1 MTVPARRRTARSLAA
16 VAAGCALVGGIA
28 CAPAPAA
35 SQSAPGLAPKGGGLF
50 AGFDR
55 AVDAFPIS
63 DSAGRPFAFPLLGGL
78 DRPRPQLVD
87 IDADGDLDLFVQEYG
102 GQMMFFE
109 RVAAADGRPARYAW
123 RTDRWRGL
131 DVGEWSR
138 FVDVDGDGDQ
148 DLLAESPYSFV
159 RWHRNDGGRA
169 RASFTV
175 AADTVKDA
183 DGRPIFAD
191 RQNIPQVTD
200 LDCNGRLD
208 LMLGRVDG
216 TITRYEMRTLDP
228 ARGPLFGLVTER
240 FEGIQIIGG
249 DAVQTAPVQ
258 GNVPGNAPVSPVVPG
273 PTRHGANT
281 MAITDVDG
289 DGDPDILWGDFF
301 EPGLLLIRN
310 NGTCPA
316 PQMRE
321 TPAPFPIGAPL
332 RTSGYNAPTVGDLD
346 GDGDL
351 DLLVGVLG
359 GAYDP
364 SLTSRDNLF
373 KLEQTAPGRYAVRSS
388 RFLDGLDV
396 GNESSPALADLD
408 GDGDLDLL
416 LGNKIDPGSSA
427 SGSLQHFEN
436 VGTRSAPAFRARG
449 RIPVAAAFHLAP
461 ALGDLDGDGD
471 PDLVLGTWRDA
482 LLYFRNEGTRVAPK
496 FVLAD
501 SALLTLTRGSHAA
514 PSLADL
520 DGDGDLDLLVGEA
533 SGSVN
538 YYRNDG
544 TPAAARFTLVS
555 DEWEGIA
562 GGRRSAPRAADV
574 DGDGDLDLVV
584 GNESGNPLVY
594 RNTGSARAPSFSR
607 ETAPVDWPPL
617 GTPAFGDLDGDGD
630 SDALLGTASGGLIHL
645 RNPAR

>member
-1 MTVPARRRTARSLAA
+1 MRVGTPHRTARSLAA
-16 VAAGCALVGGIA
+16 AAALCALA
-28 CAPAPAA
+28 CAHASAPPPAA
-35 SQSAPGLAPKGGGLF
+35 SQSAGAAVPAGSGLLGRF
-50 AGFDR
+50 ER
-55 AVDAFPIS
+55 RVDAFPIA

-87 IDADGDLDLFVQEYG
+87 IDGDGDLDLFVQEYG

-109 RVAAADGRPARYAW
+109 RVAAAGGRPARYVW
-123 RTDRWRGL
+123 RTDRWQDL
-131 DVGEWSR
+131 DIGEWSR

-159 RWHRNDGGRA
+159 RWYRNDGGRT
-169 RASFTV
+169 RATFTV

-191 RQNIPQVTD
+191 RQNIPQFTD

-216 TITRYEMRTLDP
+216 TVTRYEMRALDP

-249 DAVQTAPVQ
+249 DAVQSQPVE
-258 GNVPGNAPVSPVVPG
+258 GNVPGNAPVTPVVPG

-281 MAITDVDG
+281 MAITDIDG

-310 NGTCPA
+310 TGTCPA
-316 PQMRE
+316 PSMRE
-321 TPAPFPIGAPL
+321 TPAPFPIGSPL

-346 GDGDL
+346 GDADL

-364 SLTSRDNLF
+364 SRTSRDNLF
-373 KLEQTAPGRYAVRSS
+373 HLEQVAPGRYAVRSN

-436 VGTRSAPAFRARG
+436 VGSPTAPAFRARG
-449 RIPVAAAFHLAP
+449 RIAVPPAYHFAP

-471 PDLVLGTWRDA
+471 ADMLLGTWRDA
-482 LLYFRNEGTRVAPK
+482 ILYFRNDGTRAAPK

-501 SALLTLTRGSHAA
+501 SAAVTLTRGSHAA

-544 TPAAARFTLVS
+544 TPSGAKFALVS
-555 DEWEGIA
+555 DEWEGIQA
-562 GGRRSAPRAADV
+562 GRRSAPRVV
-574 DGDGDLDLVV
+574 DLDADGDLDLVV
-584 GNESGNPLVY
+584 GNESGTPLVY
-594 RNTGSARAPSFSR
+594 RNTGSPKAPAFRR
-607 ETAPVDWPPL
+607 EAASVEWPPL
-617 GTPAFGDLDGDGD
+617 GAPAFGDLDGDGD
-630 SDALLGTASGGLIHL
+630 PDALVGTASGGVIHL

>member
-1 MTVPARRRTARSLAA
+1 MTIRLPHRTARSLAA
-16 VAAGCALVGGIA
+16 AATLCMLACAHATTPPPAVSQSPAAGL
-28 CAPAPAA
+28 
-35 SQSAPGLAPKGGGLF
+35 LARFERK
-50 AGFDR
+50 
-55 AVDAFPIS
+55 VDAFPIA

-87 IDADGDLDLFVQEYG
+87 IDDDGDLDLFVQEYG

-109 RVAAADGRPARYAW
+109 RVVAADGRPARYVW
-123 RTDRWRGL
+123 RTDRWQDL
-131 DVGEWSR
+131 DIGEWSR

-159 RWHRNDGGRA
+159 RWYRNDGGRT

-183 DGRPIFAD
+183 DGRPVFAD
-191 RQNIPQVTD
+191 RQNIPQFTD

-216 TITRYEMRTLDP
+216 TVTRYEMRALDP

-249 DAVQTAPVQ
+249 DAVQSQPVQ
-258 GNVPGNAPVSPVVPG
+258 GNVPGNAPVTPVAPG

-281 MAITDVDG
+281 MAITDIDG

-310 NGTCPA
+310 TGTCPA
-316 PQMRE
+316 PSMRE
-321 TPAPFPIGAPL
+321 TPTPFPVGSPL

-364 SLTSRDNLF
+364 NRTSRDNLF
-373 KLEQTAPGRYAVRSS
+373 HLEQTAPGRYAVRSN

-416 LGNKIDPGSSA
+416 
-427 SGSLQHFEN
+427 
-436 VGTRSAPAFRARG
+436 
-449 RIPVAAAFHLAP
+449 
-461 ALGDLDGDGD
+461 
-471 PDLVLGTWRDA
+471 
-482 LLYFRNEGTRVAPK
+482 
-496 FVLAD
+496 
-501 SALLTLTRGSHAA
+501 
-514 PSLADL
+514 
-520 DGDGDLDLLVGEA
+520 VGEA
-533 SGSVN
+533 SGTVN

-544 TPAAARFTLVS
+544 TASAAKFSLVS
-555 DEWEGIA
+555 DEWEGIQA
-562 GGRRSAPRAADV
+562 GRRSAPRAV
-574 DGDGDLDLVV
+574 DLDADGDLDLVV
-584 GNESGNPLVY
+584 GNESGKPLVY
-594 RNTGSARAPSFSR
+594 RNTGSAKAAALRR
-607 ETAPVDWPPL
+607 EPASIDWPPL
-617 GTPAFGDLDGDGD
+617 SAPAFGDLDGDGD
-630 SDALLGTASGGLIHL
+630 PDALVGTASGGVIHL
-645 RNPAR
+645 RNLAR